1 MSGELRY
8 HVSREGL
15 LERFLQYV
23 RVDTQSVV
31 GVTSYPSSVS
41 QRYFMERLAEEI
53 REMGLTPRIDAHGYL
68 VVALPGRGKLRNGS
82 KIGFLAH
89 VDTSPDASGKGV
101 RPRVHRYEGEPIRL
115 EASGE
120 ELSETLYPSL
130 ARYRGEDIVVTSGKT
145 LLGAD
150 DKAGVAALMEALA
163 IWSREGDTEARH
175 PVRVAFTM
183 DEEVGSGVDFFDVK
197 GFDAD
202 FAYTVDGGE
211 IGSFEYENFNAASAQ
226 VRLWGRVTHTGDAKG
241 KMINALRLA
250 LEFDSFLPRE
260 KRPEKTSGYEG
271 FFHLHNLRGDCGEAE
286 LDYLIREH
294 DRDKFEWM
302 KQELRRAGET
312 LSDRYEGVR
321 VEVRIVDSYYNMG
334 EIVTPDSL
342 AVRLGLKAIREAG
355 IEPVVQPIRGGTDGA
370 RLSYMG
376 LPCPNL
382 FAGGANFHSV
392 HEYIPVRSLV
402 KACEVVL
409 RIAASEE

>member
-1 MSGELRY
+1 
-8 HVSREGL
+8 
-15 LERFLQYV
+15 
-23 RVDTQSVV
+23 
-31 GVTSYPSSVS
+31 
-41 QRYFMERLAEEI
+41 
-53 REMGLTPRIDAHGYL
+53 
-68 VVALPGRGKLRNGS
+68 
-82 KIGFLAH
+82 
-89 VDTSPDASGKGV
+89 
-101 RPRVHRYEGEPIRL
+101 
-115 EASGE
+115 
-120 ELSETLYPSL
+120 
-130 ARYRGEDIVVTSGKT
+130 
-145 LLGAD
+145 
-150 DKAGVAALMEALA
+150 MEALA

-211 IGSFEYENFNAASAQ
+211 IGSFEYENFNAASAH

-250 LEFDSFLPRE
+250 LEFDAFLPRE
-260 KRPEKTSGYEG
+260 KRPEETSGYEG

-294 DRDKFEWM
+294 DRDKFERM

-312 LSDRYEGVR
+312 LSDRYGGVR

-334 EIVTPDSL
+334 EIVTPDSP